1 MSVVSARRPLVL
13 FGLILLLAAVFAASP
28 AQAHSELRE
37 RAPAADSVVGEVT
50 HIDLLFWTPI
60 AGAEIQLFGPDQVQI
75 ETGETTVSGTGLISS
90 IEFDPLTEPGRYAVT
105 HTETSIDTDV
115 QTAAFTFEFDP
126 TSEAVVAS
134 LLERPTGPNW
144 VILAGVAGVVLVL
157 AGLFAPRRSS
167 ATTSD

>member
-1 MSVVSARRPLVL
+1 MLVRRPAAIL
-13 FGLILLLAAVFAASP
+13 GLLLLLAAVFATSP

-60 AGAEIQLFGPDQVQI
+60 AGAEIQLFGPDQTEI
-75 ETGETTVSGTGLISS
+75 EVGETSVSDSGLISTV
-90 IEFDPLTEPGRYAVT
+90 EFPALTQPGVYAVT
-105 HTETSIDTDV
+105 HTETSVDTDV
-115 QTAAFTFEFDP
+115 QTAAFTFTLDP
-126 TSEAVVAS
+126 DSEVVVAS

-144 VILAGVAGVVLVL
+144 VILAAVAGVVLVL

-167 ATTSD
+167 GAED

>member
-1 MSVVSARRPLVL
+1 MFVRRPAVL
-13 FGLILLLAAVFAASP
+13 FGFLLLLFAVFAASP

-60 AGAEIQLFGPDQVQI
+60 AGAEIQLFGPDQAEINV
-75 ETGETTVSGTGLISS
+75 GETSVSDTGLISTV
-90 IEFDPLTEPGRYAVT
+90 EFPALTEPGVYAVT
-105 HTETSIDTDV
+105 HTETSVDSDV
-115 QTAAFTFEFDP
+115 QTAAFTFTLDP
-126 TSEAVVAS
+126 DSEVAVAS

-144 VILAGVAGVVLVL
+144 VILAAIAGVVLVL

-167 ATTSD
+167 DAED